1 MARGRK
7 AQPAE
12 LAAAKG
18 NPGKRAIRTAG
29 VVDAPE
35 IADGAPAELS
45 GEGKKVWARLRPHLA
60 AMKLLRATDQPVFA
74 RYCDALGDY
83 WKATRTLRKR
93 GMVYEAPMTNGGK
106 MRRLDPLFH
115 VQERLHKRLV
125 EMEDRLGLSPRARQE
140 ILHRLSQA
148 AAPAPAL
155 PLDRP
160 GDHATAGEL
169 SAERGPV
176 GFLN

>member
-35 IADGAPAELS
+35 IAGAAPAELTK
-45 GEGKKVWARLRPHLA
+45 EGRAVWSKLRPSLA
-60 AMKLLRATDQPVFA
+60 EMKLLRATDEPLFA
-74 RYCDALGDY
+74 RYCDALAEF
-83 WKATRTLRKR
+83 WKATRKLRRR
-93 GMVYEAPMTNGGK
+93 GAVYDAPMTNGGT

-115 VQERLHKRLV
+115 VQERLQKRL
-125 EMEDRLGLSPRARQE
+125 EGMEDRLGLSPRARQE

-160 GDHATAGEL
+160 GDQVTAGEL
-169 SAERGPV
+169 SGERGPV

>member
-18 NPGKRAIRTAG
+18 NPGKRAIRPAA

-35 IADGAPAELS
+35 IAGAAPAELTK
-45 GEGKKVWARLRPHLA
+45 EGRAVWSKLRPNLA
-60 AMKLLRATDQPVFA
+60 EMKLLRATDEPLFA
-74 RYCDALGDY
+74 RYCDALAEF
-83 WKATRTLRKR
+83 WKATRKLRRR
-93 GMVYEAPMTNGGK
+93 GAVYDAPMTNGGT

-115 VQERLHKRLV
+115 VQERLQKRL
-125 EMEDRLGLSPRARQE
+125 EAMEDRLGLSPRARQE
-140 ILHRLSQA
+140 IIHRMSQA
-148 AAPAPAL
+148 AAPLPAL
-155 PLDRP
+155 PLDAR
-160 GDHATAGEL
+160 GGESPAHGEPL
-169 SAERGPV
+169 ERGPV